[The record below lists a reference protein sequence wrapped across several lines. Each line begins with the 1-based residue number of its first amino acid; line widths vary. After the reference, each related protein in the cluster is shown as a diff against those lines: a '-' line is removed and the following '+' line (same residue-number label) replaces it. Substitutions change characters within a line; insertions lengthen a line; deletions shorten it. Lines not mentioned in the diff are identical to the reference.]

1 MDHLT
6 ANFSLSA
13 HAGMITRQ
21 RQPSAL
27 WVLLFCLTMM
37 LLPNRAHAFP
47 HFYHRLRPLHS
58 HMTVTK
64 KNHPNDEKTVDFD
77 SLDVVL
83 ERARKRKPTL
93 ATTMLTQMTQP
104 IRINDQ
110 TFIKWLSGVD
120 VLYISLALVILHAN
134 GFALGYGVGKW
145 MTSTRFLRELLLVAF
160 WKPQQQ
166 RLILQWWPL
175 ALAIVLDQII

>member
-1 MDHLT
+1 
-6 ANFSLSA
+6 
-13 HAGMITRQ
+13 
-21 RQPSAL
+21 
-27 WVLLFCLTMM
+27 MM
-37 LLPNRAHAFP
+37 LLTDRAHAFP

-58 HMTVTK
+58 HMTVTE
-64 KNHPNDEKTVDFD
+64 KNHPNDEKTAEFD

-83 ERARKRKPTL
+83 ERARKRKPAW
-93 ATTMLTQMTQP
+93 ATTILTQITQP

-110 TFIKWLSGVD
+110 VFIKWLSGVD
-120 VLYISLALVILHAN
+120 VLYISLALFVLHAN

-145 MTSTRFLRELLLVAF
+145 MSSTRLLRELLVDF

-175 ALAIVLDQII
+175 VLAIVLDQII